1 VDSPAPHRGKVFSYK
16 DFEFVDGG
24 KSDKLLILVNEP
36 KGNADCIFIKT
47 TSKPKPQ
54 SKPGCHSFSNL
65 YVLDAGEDL
74 FKLKTWVQ
82 FQEIYPVTC
91 ANLLS
96 VIKAGEARRIGC
108 LRDQTV
114 RAIINCMR
122 NSPDLSPYELKL
134 LK

>member
-1 VDSPAPHRGKVFSYK
+1 MNSPAPHRGKVFSYK
-16 DFEFVDGG
+16 KFEFVDGG

-54 SKPGCHSFSNL
+54 SKTGCHSFSNL

-74 FKLKTWVQ
+74 FELRTWVQ
-82 FQEIYPVTC
+82 FQEIYPVSCSDLNT
-91 ANLLS
+91 AVLT
-96 VIKAGEARRIGC
+96 GEARRIGC
-108 LRDQTV
+108 LRDQTL
-114 RAIINCMR
+114 RAITNCMK